1 MTEMALFH
9 ELANV
14 LPLLEGEEFQKFRS
28 EMAWDKVIIG
38 TGYWTRGQHEK
49 LLICTRGKIDSP
61 HGSSCPMKQSRTM
74 SLVEAT
80 ISRAEFAVGPKQKM
94 PAGDPSVS
102 SRKGSV
108 VTPGQR
114 ASDETGARTRAAQ
127 NSIPAVRYAIYDG
140 RLLVA
145 TVRRIGKKFEVRHA
159 KRRLTGRFSS
169 FKAALAAINDHAE
182 HDHNRAPHGRK

>member
-1 MTEMALFH
+1 MTEMTLFH

-14 LPLLEGEEFQKFRS
+14 LPLLEGEE
-28 EMAWDKVIIG
+28 
-38 TGYWTRGQHEK
+38 
-49 LLICTRGKIDSP
+49 
-61 HGSSCPMKQSRTM
+61 
-74 SLVEAT
+74 
-80 ISRAEFAVGPKQKM
+80 
-94 PAGDPSVS
+94 
-102 SRKGSV
+102 
-108 VTPGQR
+108 
-114 ASDETGARTRAAQ
+114 SDETGARTRAAQ